1 MANIKMKTKEI
12 MVKKMPMINIIVS
25 SNQTNMKSTTYKD
38 AIKKNKLQIN
48 VVVIEQK
55 MMRSK
60 NTITLTMMLV
70 KITTKN

>member
-38 AIKKNKLQIN
+38 TTKINKLQIN